1 VSLSEKI
8 ITMKKSKFPSWNDL
22 ESNKKRLEIREII
35 KNRRLIGMRRVITGH
50 DKNGKSIVVL
60 DGPPARSIGEDVG
73 GLFELWNTD
82 GNIINTQ
89 DNIDRA
95 DDEIILSPPSNGSKF
110 RYFQINPTPEGIP
123 MDIMQDIAADAFE
136 KIGAAHHR
144 IDTTKHPAMHK
155 TETIDY
161 IILLKGDV
169 TLILDQEEVDIKPF
183 DVVVQRGTNHAWVNN
198 GSDPALLIAV
208 LIDSELN

>member
-1 VSLSEKI
+1 
-8 ITMKKSKFPSWNDL
+8 
-22 ESNKKRLEIREII
+22 
-35 KNRRLIGMRRVITGH
+35 MRRIVTGH
-50 DKNGKSIVVL
+50 NKYGKSIISI

-82 GNIINTQ
+82 GHDINSS

-95 DDEIILSPPSNGSKF
+95 DEDIILSPPDGGTKF
-110 RYFQINPTPEGIP
+110 RYFQINPLPKGVSEQ
-123 MDIMQDIAADAFE
+123 MMQEIAADAFE
-136 KIGAAHHR
+136 KIGASHHR
-144 IDTTKHPAMHK
+144 IDTSKHPAMHK

-169 TLILDQEEVDIKPF
+169 TLILDEEEIELKPF
-183 DVVVQRGTNHAWVNN
+183 DVVIQRGTNHAWVNN

-208 LIDSELN
+208 LIDSKIN

>member
-1 VSLSEKI
+1 MRRIVTGHNEDGRSI
-8 ITMKKSKFPSWNDL
+8 IT
-22 ESNKKRLEIREII
+22 I
-35 KNRRLIGMRRVITGH
+35 
-50 DKNGKSIVVL
+50 

-82 GNIINTQ
+82 GNIIDTK
-89 DNIDRA
+89 DNLDRA
-95 DDEIILSPPSNGSKF
+95 DQDIILSPPTGGTKF

-123 MDIMQDIAADAFE
+123 MEIMQEIAADAFD
-136 KIGAAHHR
+136 KIGAGHHR
-144 IDTTKHPAMHK
+144 VDTSKHPAMHK

-169 TLILDQEEVDIKPF
+169 TLILDEDEVTLKPH

-198 GSDPALLIAV
+198 GDEPALLIAV
-208 LIDSELN
+208 LIDSDLE